1 MQTKKV
7 GIWIRVST
15 EDQAKG
21 ESPLHHEQRA
31 RYYAESKQW
40 QVLEVYHLEAVSGK
54 SVMEHAETK
63 RMLKDIRAGHIT
75 GLIFSKLARLA
86 RNTRELLDFA
96 DIFREC
102 NADLVS
108 LQESIDTSTPAGR
121 LFYTMISAMAQWERE
136 EIASRVQASI
146 PIRAKLGKPL
156 SGSAPYGYKWENK
169 QFVVDEQEAPVRKL
183 IYELFL
189 KTKRKKTVA
198 RELTKR
204 GLRTRN
210 DKEFSNITIGRLLRD
225 TCAKGV
231 RRANFTT
238 GDGVKVEFKPQ
249 SEWVQ
254 LECPAIVSVELW
266 EKCNHILDEQEK
278 KEKPVGRKAM
288 YLLSGFVYCT
298 CGKKM
303 YVYTQSPVYKCKPCK
318 RKVGTD
324 VVDEIYHAQL
334 KKFLLTDTD
343 TATFNATSE
352 TAIAE
357 RQTLLGNCQAE
368 LGKLKKRLKEFVDKR
383 LEDELSKEDFQAL
396 YQPLKEQIKQLE
408 DQLPKLEADIDILKM
423 HHHSADTVQQEA
435 QELYEKW
442 HTMPFEE
449 RRNIVEHLTE
459 KVIIEQDAIT
469 ISLSYDP
476 SLLPLQNGGKSE
488 QRLCIDCVHRGRL
501 FLSFLARAV
510 PTHHN
515 PENNNR
521 GLA

>member
-1 MQTKKV
+1 MHTKRV

-21 ESPLHHEQRA
+21 ESPQHHEQRG
-31 RYYAESKQW
+31 RYYAESKHW
-40 QVLEVYHLEAVSGK
+40 EVLEVYHLEAVSGK
-54 SVMEHAETK
+54 SVMEHSETK
-63 RMLKDIRAGHIT
+63 RMLKNIKEGHIT

-169 QFVVDEQEAPVRKL
+169 QFVIDEQEAPVRKL

-198 RELTKR
+198 RELTKL
-204 GLRTRN
+204 GYRTRN

-231 RRANFTT
+231 RRSNYTT
-238 GDGVKVEFKPQ
+238 GDGVKVEYKPQ
-249 SEWVQ
+249 ADWVQ
-254 LECPAIVSVELW
+254 LECPAVVSVELW
-266 EKCNHILDEQEK
+266 EKCNQILDEQEK
-278 KEKPVGRKAM
+278 KERPVGRKAM
-288 YLLSGFVYCT
+288 HLLSGFVYCT

-318 RKVGTD
+318 RKVGAD
-324 VVDEIYHAQL
+324 VVDEIYHGQL
-334 KKFLLTDTD
+334 KKFLLTETD
-343 TATFNATSE
+343 TAEVNEKSE
-352 TAIAE
+352 TAIVE
-357 RQTLLGNCQAE
+357 REALFNNSQGE
-368 LGKLKKRLKEFVDKR
+368 LARLKKRLKEFVEKR
-383 LEDELSKEDFQAL
+383 LEDELSKEDFQEL
-396 YQPLKEQIKQLE
+396 YKPLKEQIKQLE
-408 DQLPKLEADIDILKM
+408 DQLPKLEAEIDILKM

-449 RRNIVEHLTE
+449 KRNIVEHLTE
-459 KVIIEQDAIT
+459 KVVIEKDTIT
-469 ISLSYDP
+469 ISLAYDP

-488 QRLCIDCVHRGRL
+488 QHLCTGCERRGRPL
-501 FLSFLARAV
+501 LSF
-510 PTHHN
+510 
-515 PENNNR
+515 
-521 GLA
+521 

>member
-1 MQTKKV
+1 MHTKRV

-21 ESPLHHEQRA
+21 ESPQHHEQRA

-40 QVLEVYHLEAVSGK
+40 QVVEVYHLEAVSGK
-54 SVMEHAETK
+54 SVMEHPETK
-63 RMLKDIRAGHIT
+63 RMLKDIKEGNIT

-169 QFVVDEQEAPVRKL
+169 QFVIDEQEAPVRKL

-189 KTKRKKTVA
+189 KLKRKKTVA
-198 RELTKR
+198 RELTKL
-204 GLRTRN
+204 GYRTRN

-238 GDGVKVEFKPQ
+238 GDGVKVEYKPQ
-249 SEWVQ
+249 ADWVQ
-254 LECPAIVSVELW
+254 LECPAIVSAELW
-266 EKCNHILDEQEK
+266 QKCNQILDEQEK
-278 KEKPVGRKAM
+278 KEKPIGRKAM
-288 YLLSGFVYCT
+288 HLLSGFVYCT

-318 RKVGTD
+318 RKIGAD

-334 KKFLLTDTD
+334 KKFLLTETD
-343 TATFNATSE
+343 TAEVNDKSE
-352 TAIAE
+352 AAIVE
-357 RQTLLGNCQAE
+357 REALLGNSQVE
-368 LGKLKKRLKEFVDKR
+368 LARLKKRLKEFVEKR
-383 LEDELSKEDFQAL
+383 LEDELSKEDFQEL
-396 YQPLKEQIKQLE
+396 YKPLKGQIKQLE

-435 QELYEKW
+435 QELYERW
-442 HTMPFEE
+442 HIMPFEE
-449 RRNIVEHLTE
+449 KRNIVEHLTE
-459 KVIIEQDAIT
+459 KVVIEKDTIT

-476 SLLPLQNGGKSE
+476 SPLPLQNGGKSE
-488 QRLCIDCVHRGRL
+488 QHLCTGCERRGRPL
-501 FLSFLARAV
+501 LSF
-510 PTHHN
+510 
-515 PENNNR
+515 
-521 GLA
+521 